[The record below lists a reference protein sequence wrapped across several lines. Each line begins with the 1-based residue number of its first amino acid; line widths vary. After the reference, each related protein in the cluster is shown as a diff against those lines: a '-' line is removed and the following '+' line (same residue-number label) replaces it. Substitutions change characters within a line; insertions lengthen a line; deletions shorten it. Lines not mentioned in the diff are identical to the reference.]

1 MIRRRP
7 LLSSVLSLSLLAQTQ
22 QPSPQTPPGS
32 QQPAGTT
39 AAPSAAGANRLFVR
53 GFPESEQTAQMDREK
68 KARDMVAAERIR
80 TYMERMSGE
89 PHHAGS
95 PGSKAV
101 AEYAQ
106 ALFREWGL
114 DARVETFEALLPYP
128 TARQLDLTG
137 PTTSRA
143 KLQEPVIPEDKDS
156 GDSGQLAPYN
166 AYSASGDVTGQVVY
180 ANFGNQEDYD
190 TLKKSGVD
198 VRGKIVLVRYGNGF
212 RGVKP
217 KIAAQN
223 GAIACLIYSEPKDDG
238 YYRGDVYPKGPFR
251 PSQGVQR
258 GSIMDMAIYPGDP
271 QSPGW
276 ASEKGSKKLPREQVK
291 TIARIPTLPIS
302 YGDAVPLLR
311 AMGGPVAPE
320 PWRGAMA
327 LTYHL
332 GPGPA
337 TVRLKVDFDWTV
349 KPVHDV
355 IAVIPGTQFKDQWVI
370 FGNHHDAWV
379 HGANDPLSGA
389 SSLLET
395 GRVLGRLVKSGWKPK
410 RTIVLCLWDGE
421 EFGMVGSTEWV
432 EKHRAELEQ
441 KAVAY
446 INTDS
451 NSRGTLGLGGS
462 PAFEQFAGNVLRH
475 VNDPGTGKPLFDTP
489 QRRPNANGLRLGP
502 LGSGSDFVSFLDY
515 AGIPSLNLGFGGEGG
530 GLYHSA
536 YDTFTAYQKFGDP
549 DFSFCRALSQLTTTI
564 AMRLADSP
572 ILPHEFS
579 DQTKAIRS
587 YVEEIQ
593 KEFPGADLKEVNR
606 QLTRLSTASRAFDD
620 EIRNVRRRSQA
631 ISADKLT
638 KLNQTLMKTE
648 RALLLPQGLPGR
660 EWYKHQ
666 LYAPGLYTGYGVKT
680 LPGVREALEAG
691 RSDEAT
697 QQASNVA
704 KALRNCAEK
713 IEEAAALLRGM

>member
-1 MIRRRP
+1 MIRP
-7 LLSSVLSLSLLAQTQ
+7 LFSSVLSLSLLAQIQ
-22 QPSPQTPPGS
+22 QTAPP
-32 QQPAGTT
+32 
-39 AAPSAAGANRLFVR
+39 AASAPPNRLFVR
-53 GFPESEQTAQMDREK
+53 GYPESEQASQMEREK
-68 KARDMVAAERIR
+68 KARDMVQAERIR

-114 DARVETFEALLPYP
+114 DARIETFEALLPYP
-128 TARQLDLTG
+128 TTRQLDLTG
-137 PTTSRA
+137 PTAYRA
-143 KLQEPVIPEDKDS
+143 KLQEPVIAEDKDS
-156 GDSGQLAPYN
+156 GDNSQLPTFN
-166 AYSASGDVTGQVVY
+166 AYSASGDVSGQVVY
-180 ANFGNQEDYD
+180 ANYGNQEDYD
-190 TLKKSGVD
+190 TLKKAGVD

-271 QSPGW
+271 LSPGW
-276 ASEKGSKKLPREQVK
+276 ASERGSKRLSREQAK
-291 TIARIPTLPIS
+291 TIARIPTIPIS
-302 YGDAVPLLR
+302 YGDAVPLMR

-337 TVRLKVDFDWTV
+337 TARLKVDFDWTS

-370 FGNHHDAWV
+370 LGNHHDAWV

-395 GRVLGRLVKSGWKPK
+395 GRVLARMVKSGWKPK

-432 EKHRAELEQ
+432 EKHKAELEQ

-451 NSRGTLGLGGS
+451 NSRGTLGVGGS
-462 PAFEQFAGNVLRH
+462 PVFEQFVGNVLRH
-475 VNDPGTGKPLFDTP
+475 VNDPGTGKPLYETP

-502 LGSGSDFVSFLDY
+502 LGSGSDYVSFLDY
-515 AGIPSLNLGFGGEGG
+515 AGVPSLNLGFGGDGG

-549 DFSFCRALSQLTTTI
+549 DFSYCRTLSQLTTT
-564 AMRLADSP
+564 MTLRLADAP
-572 ILPHEFS
+572 VLPHEFG
-579 DQTKAIRS
+579 DQTKAVRS

-593 KEFPGADLKEVNR
+593 KDFPNADLKEVNR

-620 EIRNVRRRSQA
+620 EIRAVRRRSQA
-631 ISADKLT
+631 ISPEKLT
-638 KLNQTLMKTE
+638 RLNQALMKTE
-648 RALLLPQGLPGR
+648 RALLLSQGLPRR

-691 RSDEAT
+691 RNDEAT
-697 QQASNVA
+697 QQAANVA
-704 KALRNCAEK
+704 KALRHCAAQ
-713 IEEAAALLRGM
+713 IEEAATLLRGI

>member
-1 MIRRRP
+1 M
-7 LLSSVLSLSLLAQTQ
+7 
-22 QPSPQTPPGS
+22 
-32 QQPAGTT
+32 
-39 AAPSAAGANRLFVR
+39 
-53 GFPESEQTAQMDREK
+53 ERER
-68 KARDMVAAERIR
+68 KARDMAQAERIR

-95 PGSKAV
+95 PGSRAV

-114 DARVETFEALLPYP
+114 DARIETFEALLPYP
-128 TARQLDLTG
+128 TSRQLDVTA
-137 PTTSRA
+137 PTAYRA

-156 GDSGQLAPYN
+156 ADVGQLPPYT
-166 AYSASGDVTGQVVY
+166 AYSPSGDVTGQVVY
-180 ANFGNQEDYD
+180 ANYGNQEDYE
-190 TLKKSGVD
+190 TLKKAGVD
-198 VRGKIVLVRYGNGF
+198 VRGKVVLVRYGNGF

-223 GAIACLIYSEPKDDG
+223 GAIACLIYSDPKDDG

-251 PSQGVQR
+251 PPQGVQR
-258 GSIMDMAIYPGDP
+258 GSIMDMAIHPGDP
-271 QSPGW
+271 LSPGW
-276 ASEKGSKKLPREQVK
+276 ASEKGSKKLGREQAK
-291 TIARIPTLPIS
+291 TLVRIPTLPIS
-302 YGDAVPLLR
+302 YGDAAPILR
-311 AMGGPVAPE
+311 AMGGPLTPE
-320 PWRGAMA
+320 SWRGAMA
-327 LTYHL
+327 LTYHM

-337 TVRLKVDFDWTV
+337 AVRLKVDFDWSV
-349 KPVHDV
+349 KPVHNV

-370 FGNHHDAWV
+370 LGNHHDAWV

-395 GRVLGRLVKSGWKPK
+395 GRVLARLVKSGWKPK

-432 EKHRAELEQ
+432 EKHKAELEQ

-451 NSRGTLGLGGS
+451 NSRGTLGVGGS
-462 PAFEQFAGNVLRH
+462 PAFEQFVGNLLRH
-475 VNDPGTGKPLFDTP
+475 VKDPGTGKALAETP
-489 QRRPNANGLRLGP
+489 QRRANANGLRLSP
-502 LGSGSDFVSFLDY
+502 LGSGSDFVSFLDH

-530 GLYHSA
+530 GLYHSV

-549 DFSFCRALSQLTTTI
+549 DFSYCRALTQLTTTM
-564 AMRLADSP
+564 AMRLADAP
-572 ILPHEFS
+572 VLPHEFG
-579 DQTKAIRS
+579 DLTKAVRS

-593 KEFPGADLKEVNR
+593 KEFPNADLKEVNR

-620 EIRNVRRRSQA
+620 EIRGVRRRSQA
-631 ISADKLT
+631 ISPEKLT
-638 KLNQTLMKTE
+638 KLNQALMKTE

-691 RSDEAT
+691 RTEEAA
-697 QQASNVA
+697 QQAANVA
-704 KALRNCAEK
+704 KALRNCAAQ
-713 IEEAAALLRGM
+713 IEEAASLLRGI